1 MHVGI
6 HADEITSEEEV
17 DLNYDQNYVRVSTPG
32 IRGTSPG
39 VMIHDYNMVIKFS
52 NNHTIRFAGIE

>member
-6 HADEITSEEEV
+6 RADEITSEEEV

-32 IRGTSPG
+32 RHGTSPG
-39 VMIHDYNMVIKFS
+39 VMIHDYNMVITFS
-52 NNHTIRFAGIE
+52 NNHTIRLAGIE